1 MAVGTPAPT
10 LGLDE
15 LRRGAR
21 ALTEKRREAR
31 RDYVRYCEQEA
42 DADRDYRRTM
52 ARSFTRLRSGGEPVG
67 AAEIIARADAADA
80 KHRRDIA
87 ASLAKASLLKIEE
100 LERDS
105 ATLRSIST
113 WSMKIDGVEA

>member
-1 MAVGTPAPT
+1 MAKS
-10 LGLDE
+10 
-15 LRRGAR
+15 
-21 ALTEKRREAR
+21 LT
-31 RDYVRYCEQEA
+31 
-42 DADRDYRRTM
+42 
-52 ARSFTRLRSGGEPVG
+52 RSRSDGEPVG